1 MNINSNSH
9 TKILH
14 ITSYPPPRAG
24 WGMRVYFL
32 KQEMEKNGD
41 ICTVLNTGK
50 GRFLKGRDFV
60 PVFNGL
66 DYFIKVV
73 KFRLK
78 GFTIHQHLNG
88 DSPKGFILTLLSLTI
103 SLLTFKRPVITFHA
117 GPVQR
122 FFPKFKAPMLTPYY
136 KYIFT
141 VPKFIICN
149 NEAVKNNIRSYGI
162 DEKKIVPIQ
171 SFSKQYLQFE
181 KMKLNDKLEKIFKD
195 NFPVILCYAYFRPE
209 FYLEYMV
216 EAYHKF
222 IKNYPSSML
231 IIVGFEEGADGL
243 KELIG
248 KLGLDDKIYFAG
260 DVDHD
265 SFLTILSRS
274 TIYLRTPV
282 KDGVCSSVLEALSLK
297 VPVVASENGTRPPG
311 VVTYENENID
321 QMVNVLSATVDDI
334 ENIRLKIK
342 KPEIEDTIAKE
353 IALIKEV

>member
-1 MNINSNSH
+1 MNIDHKPHS
-9 TKILH
+9 KVLH

-24 WGMRVYFL
+24 WGMRVFFL

-50 GRFLKGRDFV
+50 GRLLKGRDFV

-88 DSPKGFILTLLSLTI
+88 DSPKGFILTFLSLTI

-122 FFPKFKAPMLTPYY
+122 FFPKFKAPVLTPYY

-141 VPKFIICN
+141 LPKYIICN
-149 NEAVKNNIRSYGI
+149 NEAVKNNIKSYGI

-181 KMKLNDKLEKIFKD
+181 KVKLNDELEKIFKN

-222 IKNYPSSML
+222 IKKYPSSFL
-231 IIVGFEEGADGL
+231 IIVGFEEGSDDL
-243 KELIG
+243 KEMIK
-248 KLGLDDKIYFAG
+248 KLGLEEKIYFAG

-265 SFLTILSRS
+265 TFLTILSWS
-274 TIYLRTPV
+274 TIYLRTPP

-297 VPVVASENGTRPPG
+297 IPVVASENGTRPQG
-311 VVTYENENID
+311 VITYENKNID
-321 QMVNVLSATVDDI
+321 QMVSVLSTTVDDI
-334 ENIRLKIK
+334 ENIKSNIME
-342 KPEIEDTIAKE
+342 PEIEDTIAKE
-353 IALIKEV
+353 ISLIKGV